1 MGLAE
6 TQQILVMNDLR
17 GRVTV
22 QTDGQLK
29 TGRDVAIAALLGAE
43 EFGFAT
49 APLIASGCIMMRV
62 CHLNTCPVGIATQ
75 DPELTKKFTG
85 KPEHVIN
92 FFFFIAEEVREIMA
106 ELGFR
111 TIDEMVGQ
119 VQCLEFADVSDHW
132 KARHVDLSVIHQQPI
147 GFPPAPAGP
156 DAVGKN
162 EGAPSGASKQK
173 EVAVRRV
180 MAQDHELDK
189 SLDFTKL
196 IKMAKPALEKGEK
209 VTGELRIENVNRTV
223 GTTLSG
229 KVALKYGFAG
239 LPDETIHFKFTGNA
253 GQSFGCFLAKGITL
267 ELEGDANDY
276 LGKGI
281 SGGRIIA
288 YPPKVATFKP
298 EENIIAGNVIA
309 YGAIS
314 GEIYL
319 RGVVGER
326 FCVRNSGAS
335 AVVEGVGDHGCEYMT
350 GGRVIVLGKTGRNF
364 AAGMSGGIAYVYDDD
379 GQFQSKCNMEMVELE
394 RPDKPDDIA
403 TIQRLLENH
412 VKFTGSTVAKAVLD
426 DFEKELRW
434 FVKVMPTDYR
444 RVLEHQAEI
453 EERAR
458 QLSAR

>member
-1 MGLAE
+1 
-6 TQQILVMNDLR
+6 
-17 GRVTV
+17 
-22 QTDGQLK
+22 
-29 TGRDVAIAALLGAE
+29 
-43 EFGFAT
+43 
-49 APLIASGCIMMRV
+49 
-62 CHLNTCPVGIATQ
+62 
-75 DPELTKKFTG
+75 
-85 KPEHVIN
+85 
-92 FFFFIAEEVREIMA
+92 
-106 ELGFR
+106 
-111 TIDEMVGQ
+111 
-119 VQCLEFADVSDHW
+119 
-132 KARHVDLSVIHQQPI
+132 
-147 GFPPAPAGP
+147 
-156 DAVGKN
+156 
-162 EGAPSGASKQK
+162 
-173 EVAVRRV
+173 

-196 IKMAKPALEKGEK
+196 IKMAKPALDKGEK
-209 VTGELRIENVNRTV
+209 VTGELKIENVNRTV

-229 KVALKYGFAG
+229 KVALKYGYAG
-239 LPDETIHFKFTGNA
+239 LPDETIHFKFNGNA

-288 YPPKVATFKP
+288 YPPKNSTFKP